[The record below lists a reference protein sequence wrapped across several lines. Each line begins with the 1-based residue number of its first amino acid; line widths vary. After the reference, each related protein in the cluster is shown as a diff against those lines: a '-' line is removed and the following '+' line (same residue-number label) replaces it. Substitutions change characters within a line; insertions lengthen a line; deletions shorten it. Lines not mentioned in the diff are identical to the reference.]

1 MPTPKTRPRPLQWL
15 YEYRR
20 SPEQDDSDYER
31 SLKALHV
38 LMEGTCDLATIRSD
52 VGKGTLTI
60 EVPLNTAVSAKTVA
74 CVAQPLW
81 EGGTVI
87 YFPPSIRPAESRVKP
102 PDPSKGTLIVLNSR
116 HACRV
121 RNVAHTPSD
130 TLPPIVSTTAANGFR
145 EFGGQLIGGTRL
157 DFPEIPGVTVWS
169 NVAFVKGHCSK
180 GDYANWRSDPPPSTT
195 PTSESSS
202 QNKRRSD
209 SSTVD
214 APTAKQSRQTCR
226 DPSPGSSSHRNYKST
241 NSAFTAASHESPL
254 SQIPTGPASTGHES
268 HTSQSGCQALLLS
281 GSGRIEEPDA
291 LLAAMVDPA
300 EGSVPRIGQGSEHP
314 VPPSSHWSE
323 KPFQFTAINRG

>member
-1 MPTPKTRPRPLQWL
+1 MPTQKTRPRPLQWV

-38 LMEGTCDLATIRSD
+38 LMEDTCDLATIKSD

-60 EVPLNTAVSAKTVA
+60 EVPVNTAVSAKTVA
-74 CVAQPLW
+74 SVAQPLW

-87 YFPPSIRPAESRVKP
+87 YFPPSIRPVESRVKTP
-102 PDPSKGTLIVLNSR
+102 EPSRGTLIVQNLR
-116 HACRV
+116 HVCRV

-180 GDYANWRSDPPPSTT
+180 GDYANWRSDPPTSIA

-209 SSTVD
+209 TSTVED
-214 APTAKQSRQTCR
+214 LTAKQSRKTRR
-226 DPSPGSSSHRNYKST
+226 DPSPGSLSHCNYKST
-241 NSAFTAASHESPL
+241 NSASTQLSH
-254 SQIPTGPASTGHES
+254 IPTEPASTGHES
-268 HTSQSGCQALLLS
+268 NTSQSGYQHSLS
-281 GSGRIEEPDA
+281 SSSGPTELPDA

-300 EGSVPRIGQGSEHP
+300 EDGAPSTRQGSEDSVAP
-314 VPPSSHWSE
+314 LPHWSN
-323 KPFQFTAINRG
+323 QTIGFTPINRG